1 MSYSPNCFDKIAR
14 QQFGNLQHRT
24 FPIYFTISMGLASSL
39 LGLWTYAHPAVL
51 QAWAEPLR
59 VDVFQAYTLTS
70 VILAQGLNYF
80 IIGPMTS
87 KYVYYLLL
95 CSPSTSPWVRGA
107 EEYLLC
113 RCMFERHKLEKEE
126 GKAYNEQGVSDK
138 MKSLNRKFAQLHGWS
153 SLANLS
159 AVIVLILHGLCIGNF
174 GLGNL

>member
-1 MSYSPNCFDKIAR
+1 MSYSTNCFDQTAR

-24 FPIYFTISMGLASSL
+24 FPIYFTISMGLASAL

-87 KYVYYLLL
+87 KYVYYLSFLARL
-95 CSPSTSPWVRGA
+95 RCYGQEVLKNIYFVGACSRET
-107 EEYLLC
+107 
-113 RCMFERHKLEKEE
+113 
-126 GKAYNEQGVSDK
+126 
-138 MKSLNRKFAQLHGWS
+138 
-153 SLANLS
+153 
-159 AVIVLILHGLCIGNF
+159 
-174 GLGNL
+174 